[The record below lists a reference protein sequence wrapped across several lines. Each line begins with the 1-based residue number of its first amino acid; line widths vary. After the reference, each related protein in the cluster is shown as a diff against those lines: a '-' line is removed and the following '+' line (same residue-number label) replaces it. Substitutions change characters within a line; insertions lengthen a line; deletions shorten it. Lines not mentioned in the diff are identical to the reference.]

1 MLTPTELDPERRA
14 RLKIAYSVRRV
25 DLTGPLQLV
34 DDVSPRHGDLVL
46 ARVAALGQHPRL
58 ELTTSRRAALYPGD
72 EIVVG
77 MGARYAPDQFEAEL
91 PGDLGPCQLVAG
103 GGVAASVRSR
113 NTRMKPATAIEPVG
127 LLARDGRVLNVADG
141 ALPAVAAAGRTVPT
155 ILVAGTA
162 MNAGKTTTVASLV
175 HGLTAA
181 GRRVGACK
189 ITGTGS
195 GGDRHSF
202 TDAGAAEVLDFT
214 DLGLVSTFRV
224 SLPQLV
230 RTATTMHGHL
240 VARGVDVIVMEV
252 ADGLLAAETA
262 AVVDAPPVRA
272 LVDGAVFAAADAVGA
287 LLGVHLM
294 RERRLRLLGV
304 SGLITA
310 SPLAVREAQQELD
323 LPIYGP
329 AELSDPEVARSILRR
344 VSVAPVPVVEPSA

>member
-1 MLTPTELDPERRA
+1 MLTPIELDPERRA
-14 RLKIAYSVRRV
+14 RLKIAYCVRRV
-25 DLTGPLQLV
+25 DLTGPLQLAV
-34 DDVSPRHGDLVL
+34 DATPRHGDLVL
-46 ARVAALGQHPRL
+46 ARVTALGQHPRL

-77 MGARYAPDQFEAEL
+77 MGARYAPDQFEEL

-113 NTRMKPATAIEPVG
+113 NSRMKPATAIEPIG
-127 LLARDGRVLNVADG
+127 LVARDCRVLNVADG

-202 TDAGAAEVLDFT
+202 TDAGAVEVLDFT
-214 DLGLVSTFRV
+214 DLGLVSTFGVPLAR
-224 SLPQLV
+224 LV

-294 RERRLRLLGV
+294 RERRLRLLAV

-329 AELSDPEVARSILRR
+329 AELSDPEVAHSILRR
-344 VSVAPVPVVEPSA
+344 VSIAPVPVVEPSA